1 MDIEMEKYYFSKL
14 LNCSFDE
21 AIEKVKHEL
30 SQFGFGVLMEI
41 DVQDTLKKK
50 LDVDFRKYRI
60 LGACHPPSAYKAFLA
75 EDKIGTML
83 PCNIVVQ
90 ELSEGEIEIAAIDP
104 IASMMAVE
112 NEMLGEVAKS
122 VANNLKEIIGRL

>member
-1 MDIEMEKYYFSKL
+1 MEKYYFSKI

-90 ELSEGEIEIAAIDP
+90 ELESDKIEVAAIDP

-112 NEMLGEVAKS
+112 NEKLGEVAKS
-122 VANNLKEIIGRL
+122 VANDLKEIIGRL

>member
-1 MDIEMEKYYFSKL
+1 MSKYYFSKT
-14 LNCSFDE
+14 LNSEFEDV
-21 AIEKVKHEL
+21 IERVKQEL
-30 SQFGFGVLMEI
+30 SKLGFGVLTEI
-41 DVQDTLKKK
+41 DVQNTLKNK

-83 PCNIVVQ
+83 PCNVVVQ
-90 ELSEGEIEIAAIDP
+90 EHEPGVVEVAAIDP

-112 NEMLGEVAKS
+112 NGLLAEVATGVAKS
-122 VANNLKEIIGRL
+122 LKEMIAAL